1 MTRISVPCHLPSLST
16 TPWSAGGRLVPLRT
30 WWDKLHD
37 RGPDFGYFLNPAKSV
52 LVVKPD
58 DYDEAVQ
65 LFDGTGIHITATG
78 NRYLG
83 SAIGTP
89 AFVEDY
95 VHEKARDWCGQVE
108 SLTSTALPQP
118 QAAYSAFTRGLSS
131 RRSFLCRVLES
142 ASAGLASLERVIAT
156 KLLPA
161 LTGQEISSELRTLFS
176 FPCRNGGL
184 GILDPTSLSAQY
196 QSSRAITAPMVA
208 NILTQS
214 FNLGD
219 SLAEVAS
226 LKASN
231 RKDVK
236 AAATEALRQFT
247 ARASSALQHSIN
259 LGSEAGA
266 SSWLTC
272 RPLSR
277 HGFSLSKCEFRDG
290 LALRYGWH
298 PARLPSTCVCGA
310 TFSVEHALSCP
321 TGGFPTLRHN
331 EVRDIIAGQLKKV
344 AHSVEVELHL
354 QPVTS
359 ELFRYRTASTEDQ
372 ARLDVAAS
380 GVWGGRFERVY
391 PDVRVFNPFAPSN
404 RSSSLAAR
412 YQSHEREKRRRY
424 GQRVQEVERASFVP
438 VVFSAT
444 GGAGRAASALLKRIA
459 ALSAEKSGEPYAMV
473 MALLRCR
480 LGFGLL
486 RASVTYLRGAR
497 RMRIVNDQSA
507 VLANAEAALI

>member
-1 MTRISVPCHLPSLST
+1 MFVDGLLLYSFHTCHVPVVRSLLAFGQSEQHRTR
-16 TPWSAGGRLVPLRT
+16 A
-30 WWDKLHD
+30 
-37 RGPDFGYFLNPAKSV
+37 GPDFGYFLNPAKSV

-131 RRSFLCRVLES
+131 RWSFLCRVLES
-142 ASAGLASLERVIAT
+142 ASAGLASLGRVIAT

-161 LTGQEISSELRTLFS
+161 LTGQEISPELRTLFS

-272 RPLSR
+272 RPSVGMGSACQNVNFAMVWHCGMAGTLHGSLLLVSVVPPSLLSML
-277 HGFSLSKCEFRDG
+277 SLAPLVVSRRF
-290 LALRYGWH
+290 ATMRYG
-298 PARLPSTCVCGA
+298 T
-310 TFSVEHALSCP
+310 
-321 TGGFPTLRHN
+321 
-331 EVRDIIAGQLKKV
+331 
-344 AHSVEVELHL
+344 
-354 QPVTS
+354 
-359 ELFRYRTASTEDQ
+359 
-372 ARLDVAAS
+372 
-380 GVWGGRFERVY
+380 
-391 PDVRVFNPFAPSN
+391 
-404 RSSSLAAR
+404 SSLA
-412 YQSHEREKRRRY
+412 
-424 GQRVQEVERASFVP
+424 
-438 VVFSAT
+438 
-444 GGAGRAASALLKRIA
+444 
-459 ALSAEKSGEPYAMV
+459 
-473 MALLRCR
+473 
-480 LGFGLL
+480 
-486 RASVTYLRGAR
+486 
-497 RMRIVNDQSA
+497 N
-507 VLANAEAALI
+507 

>member
-1 MTRISVPCHLPSLST
+1 MRTIRPS
-16 TPWSAGGRLVPLRT
+16 GGRLVPLRT

-58 DYDEAVQ
+58 DYHEAVQ
-65 LFDGTGIHITATG
+65 LFDGTGIRITATG
-78 NRYLG
+78 NHYLD

-131 RRSFLCRVLES
+131 RWSFLCQVLEG

-184 GILDPTSLSAQY
+184 GILDPTSLPAQY

-231 RKDVK
+231 GKDVK
-236 AAATEALRQFT
+236 EAATEALRQFT
-247 ARASSALQHSIN
+247 ARASLPTS
-259 LGSEAGA
+259 
-266 SSWLTC
+266 T
-272 RPLSR
+272 
-277 HGFSLSKCEFRDG
+277 
-290 LALRYGWH
+290 
-298 PARLPSTCVCGA
+298 PSTLAVRHVRPADSRVAPSVGMGSACRSVNFAMVWHCGMVA
-310 TFSVEHALSCP
+310 GCQPHRTRRYIQ
-321 TGGFPTLRHN
+321 TGLILGGRRPVAEKLAAEGLEMRFYFYAVRHLL
-331 EVRDIIAGQLKKV
+331 QLASDDVPYLIV
-344 AHSVEVELHL
+344 AKRRET
-354 QPVTS
+354 TS
-359 ELFRYRTASTEDQ
+359 G
-372 ARLDVAAS
+372 ARESMLNREGGTTDTSKMAAS

-391 PDVRVFNPFAPSN
+391 LDVRVFNPFA
-404 RSSSLAAR
+404 L
-412 YQSHEREKRRRY
+412 Q
-424 GQRVQEVERASFVP
+424 
-438 VVFSAT
+438 T
-444 GGAGRAASALLKRIA
+444 ALL
-459 ALSAEKSGEPYAMV
+459 LSLLATRAMSARSVAGMVIGCKKLSEPPSY
-473 MALLRCR
+473 LLYSQPQVE
-480 LGFGLL
+480 LVELL
-486 RASVTYLRGAR
+486 PRFSSELLLCLQR
-497 RMRIVNDQSA
+497 
-507 VLANAEAALI
+507 NAESHTQW

>member
-1 MTRISVPCHLPSLST
+1 MPLVCHVVINTYRQPSNLYVEGECIHSNEGTTQGDPIAKPLYAIGVVPLIREIV
-16 TPWSAGGRLVPLRT
+16 TPGACQLWYADDSYAGGRLVPLRT

-58 DYDEAVQ
+58 DYHEAVQ
-65 LFDGTGIHITATG
+65 LFDGTGIRITATG
-78 NRYLG
+78 IHYLD

-108 SLTSTALPQP
+108 SLTSTALPPP
-118 QAAYSAFTRGLSS
+118 QAAYSAFTQGLSS
-131 RRSFLCRVLES
+131 RWSFLCQVLEG

-231 RKDVK
+231 GKDVK

-247 ARASSALQHSIN
+247 ARASLPTSTPSTLAVGHVRPADSRVAPSVGMGSA
-259 LGSEAGA
+259 
-266 SSWLTC
+266 C
-272 RPLSR
+272 RSVNFAMVWHCGMVGTR
-277 HGFSLSKCEFRDG
+277 HGSLLLVSVVPPSLLSMLS
-290 LALRYGWH
+290 LASLVVSRRFATMRYG
-298 PARLPSTCVCGA
+298 T
-310 TFSVEHALSCP
+310 
-321 TGGFPTLRHN
+321 
-331 EVRDIIAGQLKKV
+331 
-344 AHSVEVELHL
+344 
-354 QPVTS
+354 
-359 ELFRYRTASTEDQ
+359 
-372 ARLDVAAS
+372 
-380 GVWGGRFERVY
+380 
-391 PDVRVFNPFAPSN
+391 
-404 RSSSLAAR
+404 SSLA
-412 YQSHEREKRRRY
+412 
-424 GQRVQEVERASFVP
+424 
-438 VVFSAT
+438 
-444 GGAGRAASALLKRIA
+444 
-459 ALSAEKSGEPYAMV
+459 
-473 MALLRCR
+473 
-480 LGFGLL
+480 
-486 RASVTYLRGAR
+486 
-497 RMRIVNDQSA
+497 N
-507 VLANAEAALI
+507 